1 MKIMLTVEIEYDPA
15 TTDPEG
21 LACAMDRLLE
31 TALSTPD
38 ILDEFGNPTVGGFY
52 VVKET
57 ALPAPKVILNIS
69 GGVLQDVFGSD
80 PAITVARVDWDTEGS
95 DPSEKGI
102 VEIPDGRGGTQL
114 VNVAEYPV
122 LPLTDLVGTETEA
135 ALKAAGLELTQP
147 ANRTVA
153 RRWVLFSIDTNTLLT
168 TRTYDSYEE
177 AVADANQV
185 DDILVLPLMFKEL
198 HAQPTVE
205 DVDTMNAL
213 MQYTLH
219 IDGELF
225 RVQRELLT
233 KIADLAR
240 QKQPYSPMP
249 GDEVLL
255 DGLVELT
262 DAIADQAHDQ
272 HGIDCLLVDDDDTRC
287 ECEKPGFFCSG
298 IPGILAH
305 MENGRLA
312 KGAKVNRCDL
322 CQRYPSDEAAF
333 EKMRELGHAPP

>member
-1 MKIMLTVEIEYDPA
+1 
-15 TTDPEG
+15 
-21 LACAMDRLLE
+21 
-31 TALSTPD
+31 
-38 ILDEFGNPTVGGFY
+38 
-52 VVKET
+52 
-57 ALPAPKVILNIS
+57 
-69 GGVLQDVFGSD
+69 VFGSD

-95 DPSEKGI
+95 DPSEEGI
-102 VEIPDGRGGTQL
+102 VEIPDGRGGMQL
-114 VNVAEYPV
+114 AAVAEYPV

-153 RRWVLFSIDTNTLLT
+153 RRWVLYSIDTNTLLT
-168 TRTYDSYEE
+168 TRIYDSYKE
-177 AVADANQV
+177 AVEDANQV
-185 DDILVLPLMFKEL
+185 DDILVLPLVFKEL
-198 HAQPTVE
+198 RAQPTVE
-205 DVDTMNAL
+205 DVDTMNEL

-219 IDGELF
+219 IDGQAF
-225 RVQRELLT
+225 RSQRELLT

-240 QKQPYSPMP
+240 QKRPYSPMP

-262 DAIADQAHDQ
+262 DVIADQAHDKYN
-272 HGIDCLLVDDDDTRC
+272 IDCLLVDEDDTRC

-322 CQRYPSDEAAF
+322 CQRYPSDEAAL
-333 EKMRELGHAPP
+333 EKLRQLDRA